1 MLVDEFYFHHKR
13 GLGKWESWGHPID
26 SFLFLSCFLYAYFFS
41 YSKENEMFFWILSIL
56 SCLIITKDEFIH
68 AKQSSAPE
76 NYLHAFLFILHP
88 LALLVLY
95 RFWSLENSFFILI
108 QILIIT
114 FFMLYQILYWN
125 FLRKNP
131 YAISN

>member
-1 MLVDEFYFHHKR
+1 MLVDEFYFHHRR

-26 SFLFLSCFLYAYFFS
+26 SLLFLSCFLYAYFFS
-41 YSKENEMFFWILSIL
+41 YSETNEMVFWLLSIL
-56 SCLIITKDEFIH
+56 SCLVITKDEFIH
-68 AKQSSAPE
+68 TKQSSALE

-95 RFWSLENSFFILI
+95 KFWVIENRFFILI

-114 FFMLYQILYWN
+114 LFMIYQILYWN
-125 FLRKNP
+125 FLRKKP